1 MVGVNIALGNSMRS
15 VAIAALLIGALGA
28 PLGCVEADLP
38 TDDPTAPRGDG
49 KADGTELQRIV
60 VTGFGPY
67 QHVTENESGETAKL
81 LGATQ
86 LAGATIEY
94 RILEVSPEAIDAF
107 IAEMEI
113 VKPAVII
120 SLGYEGVSQL
130 EERPQNRL
138 ESGGNGL
145 GAAWAG
151 RPVVEGAPAE
161 LKTDLPT
168 DVVDQALKS
177 FGFRRKI
184 KTARLDRDYE
194 PTHDGYI
201 CNYLAYQLSVTFG
214 EAPATAAGFF
224 HVNSRRVADQLRAVM
239 VAVAEHQRAR

>member
-1 MVGVNIALGNSMRS
+1 MRS
-15 VAIAALLIGALGA
+15 VALAALLIGAFGV
-28 PLGCVEADLP
+28 GCIEADQSAN
-38 TDDPTAPRGDG
+38 DPTAPTGGG

-60 VTGFGPY
+60 VTGFAPY
-67 QHVTENESGETAKL
+67 QNFNVNESGETAKL
-81 LGATQ
+81 LGASQ

-120 SLGYEGVSQL
+120 SLGYESSAQL
-130 EERPQNRL
+130 EESPQNRL

-151 RPVVEGAPAE
+151 RTIVEGAPAE

-168 DVVDQALKS
+168 DVVDRALKS
-177 FGFRRKI
+177 FGFRRNV

-214 EAPATAAGFF
+214 EAPETAAGFF
-224 HVNSRRVADQLRAVM
+224 HINSRRVADQLRAVM
-239 VAVAEHQRAR
+239 VAVAEYQRAR